1 MHRLRSI
8 RSLGVWARCLV
19 EGGGGAEAEGGVR
32 GARRR
37 CQVGV
42 LQPDLD
48 PPPPPIF
55 LRPPPP
61 PQPLPYMTESYSHL
75 YLTCSRALPTC
86 SPPPPPPTHTP
97 TETCGPAR
105 REGASTRCKYQQKKL
120 FPFTNCFTCITSL
133 S

>member
-61 PQPLPYMTESYSHL
+61 PQPLPLYDRELLPPLPHL
-75 YLTCSRALPTC
+75 LTSTSPHAHP
-86 SPPPPPPTHTP
+86 PPPPPPTHP
-97 TETCGPAR
+97 QR
-105 REGASTRCKYQQKKL
+105 RVDQHGERGRRPDANINRRNYFHSQIVLHASL
-120 FPFTNCFTCITSL
+120 L
-133 S
+133 